1 MIVNIELNYHT
12 VMIIALAA
20 GALAHIIRMEMR
32 ISEQSKEIDSLRL
45 QVSKGIDA
53 LKLEVSKEFSDVK
66 SSHEL
71 KERAIWD
78 KIESVHSIL
87 LSLVQGLG
95 RLEGK
100 IDKKS

>member
-12 VMIIALAA
+12 VAMIAILM
-20 GALAHIIRMEMR
+20 GAFAHVVRMEMK
-32 ISEQSKEIDSLRL
+32 ISAQQKEIDSLTL
-45 QVSKGIDA
+45 A
-53 LKLEVSKEFSDVK
+53 LAKEIADVK
-66 SSHEL
+66 TQHEL

-100 IDKKS
+100 IDKKA